1 MRAAKDPLGGGGR
14 PKSLI
19 KELRD
24 PDHVKRGACDKAGGD
39 QVNTGALMRE
49 RERERERE
57 RDPQI
62 KLIPWD
68 LYIDEYNW

>member
-1 MRAAKDPLGGGGR
+1 MRAAKDPWGGR

-49 RERERERE
+49 RERERKRSTNKVDTLGFIY
-57 RDPQI
+57 R
-62 KLIPWD
+62 
-68 LYIDEYNW
+68 

>member
-1 MRAAKDPLGGGGR
+1 MRAAKDPWGGGGGR

-49 RERERERE
+49 RERER
-57 RDPQI
+57 DPQI